1 MQYILTQAEFD
12 ELNRKREHELK
23 MSKAKLQKLCSKI
36 SNEMPI
42 KFWGNKEARPWG
54 CGLDPK
60 DADEGYDEFYCDEC
74 PVQDICPN
82 DHKHWSQ

>member
-1 MQYILTQAEFD
+1 MQYLLSQEEFD
-12 ELNRKREHELK
+12 ELNTKREHEIQLSQK
-23 MSKAKLQKLCSKI
+23 KLQKLCSTI
-36 SNEMPI
+36 ANEMPI
-42 KFWGNKEARPWG
+42 LFWINKEATPWG

-60 DADEGYDEFYCDEC
+60 DEDDHDEFYCDEC